1 MMFNWACKLLKF
13 LIVLTTNKMFIR
25 RGGGVGVKI
34 KLQLSVNV
42 RGWWPG
48 SAVWPAVCLVSPS
61 SPASQLLSNRAS
73 NEGSGKFSQS
83 RIRSLN

>member
-1 MMFNWACKLLKF
+1 MFNWACKLLKF

-25 RGGGVGVKI
+25 RGEGGGEGGGGGGGGGGGVKI

-61 SPASQLLSNRAS
+61 SPASQLLFSRAS
-73 NEGSGKFSQS
+73 NESS
-83 RIRSLN
+83 